1 MRKKRTGERER
12 GGGGRGG
19 RGRAIQA
26 LSWPL
31 DRSSRRLVVP
41 VSSEVQ
47 TFNHQIF
54 VEGPGALRYSLVA
67 RSKKAVQSAEV
78 AEWLSA
84 ASLRVQ
90 GRLFETVT

>member
-1 MRKKRTGERER
+1 M
-12 GGGGRGG
+12 
-19 RGRAIQA
+19 
-26 LSWPL
+26 
-31 DRSSRRLVVP
+31 
-41 VSSEVQ
+41 SSEVQ

-67 RSKKAVQSAEV
+67 RSKKAVQSTEV

-90 GRLFETVT
+90 GRLFETVTYSTAKIWSKAVQSLPSHLLKFALNADQNTLPHNANRA